1 MKIVAL
7 DFETADN
14 GPDSACALAM
24 VAIEGGTISGQK
36 SFLIRPPRDTFRFT
50 YIHGITWAHVR
61 NELIFAERIPEIED
75 FIRNASYLVA
85 HYAPFDRRVLYNCYS
100 VSGHN
105 PPAYPFSCTVRLAR
119 AAWQIY
125 PTKLPDVCSHLG
137 IALNHHDAQSD
148 ALACARIAIAAQEA
162 GVPIEMGLVGAPTYT
177 TFNKSKRITK
187 EGKQCWPSTL
197 TTTGYSMTELVAQ
210 MGEDNASVLA
220 QHIPVIGYAQAG
232 DKGYFDDAGYPTG
245 SDWDEVL
252 FPQIGDLH
260 AFALEIS
267 GDSMEPIY
275 RDGDTIIVSP
285 GAEIRRGDRVVVR
298 IRDGEVMAKELT
310 RQSARKVEL
319 VSLNEAHP
327 DRTLDIGEI
336 DWISRIV
343 WASQ

>member
-1 MKIVAL
+1 MKIIAL

-24 VAIEGGTISGQK
+24 VAIEDGTISDQK
-36 SFLIRPPRDTFRFT
+36 SFLIRPPRNTFRFT

-105 PPAYPFSCTVRLAR
+105 PPANPFSCTVRLAR

-162 GVPIEMGLVGAPTYT
+162 GVPIEMGLIGAPT
-177 TFNKSKRITK
+177 
-187 EGKQCWPSTL
+187 
-197 TTTGYSMTELVAQ
+197 
-210 MGEDNASVLA
+210 
-220 QHIPVIGYAQAG
+220 
-232 DKGYFDDAGYPTG
+232 
-245 SDWDEVL
+245 
-252 FPQIGDLH
+252 
-260 AFALEIS
+260 
-267 GDSMEPIY
+267 
-275 RDGDTIIVSP
+275 
-285 GAEIRRGDRVVVR
+285 
-298 IRDGEVMAKELT
+298 
-310 RQSARKVEL
+310 
-319 VSLNEAHP
+319 
-327 DRTLDIGEI
+327 
-336 DWISRIV
+336 
-343 WASQ
+343 